1 LEEAVGEGGGGRGVG
16 EDGCVR
22 TESRRSGIGR
32 RGARVAEEEG
42 QNNST
47 DEFEEFFDMI
57 PLHEVSLLIQYT
69 HTYARARTHTHKHKR
84 TYVLY
89 VGPMKTRL
97 MLTCLNRAL
106 IEPRLTG

>member
-1 LEEAVGEGGGGRGVG
+1 MIALGEPMDTGAEGLEEAVGEGGGGRGVG

-57 PLHEVSLLIQYT
+57 PLHEVSRYNT
-69 HTYARARTHTHKHKR
+69 HTLTRARTHTHTNTNVL
-84 TYVLY
+84 TYS
-89 VGPMKTRL
+89 TS
-97 MLTCLNRAL
+97 AQ
-106 IEPRLTG
+106 